1 MDIPVR
7 PLTASP
13 AYARIAR
20 RRRLLFFGATLAT
33 SALGALLM
41 GNILLADG
49 LTFLET
55 VALLLFVLLFT
66 WIAGAFWTSVAGFVV
81 RLAGRDPALLDID
94 EVARRSLRGRTA
106 IVMPIC
112 EEDTAR
118 VAAGVSAIW
127 RPLAQHPEGHAF
139 DFHLL
144 SDTRSGATAA
154 REEAA
159 WQALA
164 SRLEAGERIFYRRRR
179 DPTKRKVGN
188 IDEFVRSRGHRYDY
202 FVVLDADSIMS
213 AEALVTLARLMDAH
227 PDAGIIQTLPLP
239 VGGTTLFARLLQ
251 FAARLYGPMLAS
263 GLASWQLGEA
273 NYWGHNAIIRTHP
286 FSVFCDLPHLPGRGP
301 LGGEILSHDFVEA
314 AYMRRA
320 GFAVWLLPD
329 IAGSWEEIP
338 SNVIDYAGRDRRWAH
353 GNLQH
358 LRLLSE
364 RGLHWVSRL
373 HMFTGVMAYVSSLA
387 WLTLLLVSTIAVS
400 WQAVHGF
407 PFFESGG
414 YGLFPNWPEYR
425 RGQIFSLLAVTAA
438 VLLLPKVLGTILA
451 ILNSKVRRQF
461 GGTVTILR
469 GVMMEQ
475 LFSTLLAP
483 AMMMFHSAFV
493 IATLSGRQVSWSA
506 HARGDRPVTL
516 QEAMRRQW
524 WHFAFGAAWGGALLL
539 LAPAFVLWLLPVL
552 VGLLYAGPL
561 TALTSRVRDPE
572 KSRLFVTPEESATP
586 RELEILESAR

>member
-1 MDIPVR
+1 MDVSVR

-33 SALGALLM
+33 SAFGAMLM

-49 LTFLET
+49 LTFLEAI
-55 VALLLFVLLFT
+55 ALLLFVALFT
-66 WIAGAFWTSVAGFVV
+66 WIAGAFWTSVTGFLV
-81 RLAGRDPALLDID
+81 RLAGRDPALLDVD
-94 EVARRSLRGRTA
+94 EVAGKSLRGRTA

-127 RPLAQHPEGHAF
+127 RPLSQHREGHAF

-144 SDTRSGATAA
+144 SDTRSGTTAA
-154 REEAA
+154 QEEAA
-159 WQALA
+159 WQALV
-164 SRLEAGERIFYRRRR
+164 SGLDAGERIFYRRRR
-179 DPTKRKVGN
+179 EPTKRKVGN
-188 IDEFVRSRGHRYDY
+188 IDEFVQSHGGKYDY

-213 AEALVTLARLMDAH
+213 ADALVTLARLMDAH
-227 PDAGIIQTLPLP
+227 PDAGILQTLPLP
-239 VGGTTLFARLLQ
+239 VGGRTLFARLLQ

-263 GLASWQLGEA
+263 GLAYWQLGEA
-273 NYWGHNAIIRTHP
+273 NYWGHNAIIRTRP
-286 FSVFCDLPHLPGRGP
+286 FAMHCDLPHLPGRGP

-320 GFAVWLLPD
+320 GYSVWLLPD
-329 IAGSWEEIP
+329 IPGSWEEIP

-364 RGLHWVSRL
+364 GGLHWISRL

-414 YGLFPNWPEYR
+414 YALFPNWPEHR
-425 RGQIFSLLAVTAA
+425 RRQIFALLGVTAA
-438 VLLLPKVLGTILA
+438 VLLLPKLLGTTLTLLDPA
-451 ILNSKVRRQF
+451 QRRHF
-461 GGTVTILR
+461 GGTATILR
-469 GVMMEQ
+469 GVMAEQ

-493 IATLSGRQVSWSA
+493 IATLCGRQVGWSA

-516 QEAMRRQW
+516 HEAMRRQW
-524 WHFAFGAAWGGALLL
+524 WQLAFGAVWGGALLL

-561 TALTSRVRDPE
+561 TAITSRIRDTGA
-572 KSRLFVTPEESATP
+572 SSLFLTPEESAAP
-586 RELEILESAR
+586 RELEILASAR